1 MAKSIQLDGER
12 LISITSQHWIKF
24 VLPVF
29 IYIVLASVSVLLFIL
44 AGTEAHHRPWLSGIA
59 FVTALLLFHFTHHWV
74 FIMLLSESTTHIIVT
89 NNRVILMRD
98 RVFIDEELTE
108 YAFEK
113 MKTVEAKKHGILQ
126 TLLRYG
132 SIGFESGAEIS
143 YIRHPNRVVR
153 DIEQATGLK

>member
-1 MAKSIQLDGER
+1 MANHAQAGEK
-12 LISITSQHWIKF
+12 LISIASQHWIKF

-29 IYIVLASVSVLLFIL
+29 IYIVLATVSILLFVL
-44 AGTEAHHRPWLSGIA
+44 AGTEAHHNQWLSNAAFIA
-59 FVTALLLFHFTHHWV
+59 ALLLFNFTHHWV
-74 FIMLLSESTTHIIVT
+74 FIMLLSESTTHIVVT

-98 RVFIDEELTE
+98 RVFIDEEMIE

-113 MKTVEAKKHGILQ
+113 MKTVESKKHGILQ

-132 SIGFESGAEIS
+132 SIAFESGAEIR

-153 DIEQATGLK
+153 DIEQASGLR